1 MRIAEADW
9 ECLEAAQGIGS
20 DDHHWHSSDRV
31 LEFIETKDYLTCP
44 PSEMKRTGW
53 KALKS
58 VVKWHDRLFE
68 IQVQPLG
75 NYYLELDHMAEPSH
89 RSFKLQRDAMRNEVA
104 QRIPL
109 YGFYRELLT
118 MLFRDGDASFECDN
132 ASVVVR

>member
-1 MRIAEADW
+1 
-9 ECLEAAQGIGS
+9 
-20 DDHHWHSSDRV
+20 SSDRV

-118 MLFRDGDASFECDN
+118 MLFRDGD
-132 ASVVVR
+132 